1 MTRASIKPKVFHL
14 PKGGRDG
21 IGLDDAAF
29 ARQPAVSSK
38 NDELPPRC
46 RATLRVIEIVDDED
60 DLGSIEMRRQLEAI
74 FTTVS
79 EVYAKKAQA
88 AERGGPAGAALFRRA
103 EAELAA
109 VPLAG

>member
-1 MTRASIKPKVFHL
+1 MTRASIRPKVFHL

-29 ARQPAVSSK
+29 ARQPSAPATGEES
-38 NDELPPRC
+38 PPRC
-46 RATLRVIEIVDDED
+46 RATQRVIEIVDDED
-60 DLGSIEMRRQLEAI
+60 DLGTVEMRRQLEAI
-74 FTTVS
+74 FRTVS

-88 AERGGPAGAALFRRA
+88 AERGGLAGAALFRRA
-103 EAELAA
+103 EEELAA